1 MEKMNPDIPLQNA
14 FLEYF
19 KRQKRM
25 RQNDKVRINFS
36 GLFPENRKEE
46 KNETRKTTDIGT

>member
-14 FLEYF
+14 CLEYF

-25 RQNDKVRINFS
+25 RQNDKVRISFS

-46 KNETRKTTDIGT
+46 KK